1 MDVTVKERRKHPRFK
16 TNDPISYVCIDN
28 DGNRIKEGKG
38 KAVNVSKGG
47 ILIQTRDAFQW
58 HDILLL
64 GIDLKDKSVNVKG
77 RVVYSNTDDSGMVQ
91 TGIEFLDTGEIILTE
106 EMTIEP
112 WKCPDCG
119 QSNDGLSALCI
130 RCGYTEKGFI
140 DVQRKLATN
149 RIENTRK
156 QQKKLI
162 LTYLIATLAI
172 IVVGMFLYL
181 IGVLPGLD

>member
-1 MDVTVKERRKHPRFK
+1 MTVNERRKHPRFK

-28 DGNRIKEGKG
+28 NGIRIKEGKG

-47 ILIQTRDAFQW
+47 ILIETRDVFSW

-64 GIDLKDKSVNVKG
+64 GIDLKDKSVSVKG
-77 RVVYSNTDDSGMVQ
+77 RVVYCNTDDSGIVQ
-91 TGIEFLDTGEIILTE
+91 TGIEFLETGEIILTE

-119 QSNDGLSALCI
+119 QTNDGLSAHCI
-130 RCGYTEKGFI
+130 RCGYTEEGFI
-140 DVQRKLATN
+140 EVQRKLATDH
-149 RIENTRK
+149 IESTRK

-162 LTYLIATLAI
+162 WTYLIATLAI
-172 IVVGMFLYL
+172 IVAGTFLYL
-181 IGVLPGLD
+181 IGVLPRFD

>member
-1 MDVTVKERRKHPRFK
+1 MTFTERRKHPRFK

-28 DGNRIKEGKG
+28 NGNRIKEGKG

-47 ILIQTRDAFQW
+47 ILIETRDAFNW

-64 GIDLKDKSVNVKG
+64 GIDLKDKSVSVKG
-77 RVVYSNTDDSGMVQ
+77 RVVYSNTDDSGMIQ
-91 TGIEFLDTGEIILTE
+91 TGIEFLETGEIILTE

-112 WKCPDCG
+112 WKCPGCG
-119 QSNDGLSALCI
+119 QTNDGLSAHCI
-130 RCGYTEKGFI
+130 RCGYTEEGFI
-140 DVQRKLATN
+140 EVQRKSATDHT
-149 RIENTRK
+149 ENTRK

-172 IVVGMFLYL
+172 IVVGTFLYL
-181 IGVLPGLD
+181 IGVLPGFD